1 MSGKST
7 FLKTVGL
14 LVYLA
19 HIGFPVPARAFK
31 TSIQNGLF
39 TTINL
44 ADSINLG
51 FSHFYSEVKRVKQ
64 MAVNLQTHKNLVVI
78 FDELFRGT
86 NVKDAFEGT
95 LLILKSLAAIKSSIF
110 FVSSHLLEVAGELV
124 HSGTID
130 FKCFETVLKNEM
142 AEYDYKLKNG
152 ISSERVGLKIIEKEN
167 IKAILESVVK
177 QQQGNTE
184 KIDKEK

>member
-14 LVYLA
+14 LVYLS
-19 HIGFPVPARAFK
+19 HLGLPVPAREFK
-31 TSIQNGLF
+31 TSVQNGLF

-51 FSHFYSEVKRVKQ
+51 FSHFYSEVKRVKE
-64 MAVNLQTHKNLVVI
+64 MAINLKTHKNLVVI

-86 NVKDAFEGT
+86 NVKDAFEAT
-95 LLILKSLAAIKSSIF
+95 LLIIKSLAAIKSSIF
-110 FVSSHLLEVAGELV
+110 FVSSHLLEVAGELI
-124 HSGTID
+124 HSETIV

-142 AEYDYKLKNG
+142 AEYDYKLKDG
-152 ISSERVGLKIIEKEN
+152 ISNERVGLKIIEKEN
-167 IKAILESVVK
+167 IKAILESIVE
-177 QQQGNTE
+177 QQQENPE
-184 KIDKEK
+184 KIDDGK